1 MNILVLYNYSDKE
14 ETLEKDSSEEAVKEC
29 AFSVKKALECFNH
42 QVIMYMLM
50 DTADSLKSMI
60 ELLTKGNIDIIF
72 NLCEGFGWD
81 STMEHNIAGIFEL
94 LNIKFTGSGSF
105 TLASCLNKGRTKEV
119 LTFYGIRTPNFQ
131 TLFSPHDKI
140 KEGLNLPFI
149 IKPLMEDA
157 SIGIQNNSVIYEAS
171 DIEKTVSGFFQR
183 FKKSALIEEYI
194 DGREFNVAVIGN
206 SELQAL
212 PVSEI
217 DFSGLPK
224 GMNRVCTYESKWN
237 YESIEFKK
245 TPPVCPAKID
255 SKLEEEIKNIA
266 IKAYKAME
274 CSDYGRVDMRLS
286 NDGKLH
292 VLEVNPNPDLSTDA
306 GFSNIAK
313 ASGMSYEMLILEIL
327 KHALMR
333 YKSQQ

>member
-1 MNILVLYNYSDKE
+1 MNVLVLYNYSDKQ
-14 ETLEKDSSEEAVKEC
+14 ETLEKDYSEEAVKEC
-29 AFSVKKALECFNH
+29 AFSVRKALECFNH
-42 QVIMYMLM
+42 QVIMFTLM
-50 DTADSLKSMI
+50 DTTDSLKSMI
-60 ELLTKGNIDIIF
+60 ELLAKGNIDIIF

-131 TLFSPHDKI
+131 TLFSPHNKI
-140 KEGLNLPFI
+140 KKELTLPLI

-157 SIGIQNNSVIYEAS
+157 SVGIRNNSVIYEAS
-171 DIEKTVSGFFQR
+171 EIEKMVSLFFER
-183 FKKSALIEEYI
+183 YKKSALVEEYI
-194 DGREFNVAVIGN
+194 DGREFNVAIMGN
-206 SELQAL
+206 SELEVL

-224 GMNRVCTYESKWN
+224 EMNRICTYESKWD
-237 YESIEFKK
+237 YESIAFRR

-255 SKLEEEIKNIA
+255 SGLEEEIKEVA
-266 IKAYKAME
+266 IKTYRAME
-274 CSDYGRVDMRLS
+274 CSDYARVDMRLS
-286 NDGKLH
+286 NDGKLY
-292 VLEVNPNPDLSTDA
+292 VLEANPNPDLSTDA

-313 ASGMSYEMLILEIL
+313 ASGMSYETLILKILEI
-327 KHALMR
+327 ALMR
-333 YKSQQ
+333 YKSKQ

>member
-1 MNILVLYNYSDKE
+1 MNILILYNFSDKE

-29 AFSVKKALECFNH
+29 AFSVKKALEYFNH
-42 QVIMYMLM
+42 KVTMCMLM
-50 DTADSLKSMI
+50 DTNDSLKSMI
-60 ELLTKGNIDIIF
+60 ELLMRGNIDIIF

-105 TLASCLNKGRTKEV
+105 ALVSCLNKGRTKEV
-119 LTFYGIRTPNFQ
+119 LTFYRIRTPNFQ
-131 TLFSPHDKI
+131 ALFSPDDKI
-140 KEGLNLPFI
+140 RDELNLPLI

-157 SIGIQNNSVIYEAS
+157 SIGIQNNSVIYKAA
-171 DIEKTVSGFFQR
+171 DIEERVYSF
-183 FKKSALIEEYI
+183 FKKFKKPALVEEYI
-194 DGREFNVAVIGN
+194 DGREFNVAIIGN
-206 SELQAL
+206 SELQVL

-217 DFSGLPK
+217 DFSGLPE
-224 GMNRVCTYESKWN
+224 GMNRVCSYESKWN

-255 SKLEEEIKNIA
+255 SKLEEEIKNTA

-286 NDGKLH
+286 DDGKLY
-292 VLEVNPNPDLSTDA
+292 VLEVNPNPDLSVDA

-313 ASGMSYEMLILEIL
+313 ASGMSYETLISKIL
-327 KHALMR
+327 SLALLR
-333 YKSQQ
+333 Y